1 MGERKTASLLARA
14 RSAGEES
21 SLELLSAVSIHCW
34 DVSAG
39 ISVSSF
45 DIVSF
50 PV

>member
-39 ISVSSF
+39 SDFGVF
-45 DIVSF
+45 L
-50 PV
+50 